1 MTDIPPSSTRTSS
14 PRADGTRADDT
25 RAGRTGLA
33 GLALS
38 MLTASLGVSI
48 ANVAL
53 PTLAQALD
61 VPFQAVQWVV
71 LAYLLAVTVAI
82 VGAGRLGDTLGRRRV
97 LSAGLVLFALAS
109 AASALA
115 PSFELLIAGRALQGL
130 GAAVLMALTLALVR
144 ETVAA
149 ERTGVAMGLLGTTSA
164 IGTALGPSMGGLLI
178 AAAGW
183 RAVFIVLVPAALAAL
198 LLIRRGLPASDSLTE
213 TRPGLDLPGTLVLA
227 VSLGAYALA
236 MTRPH
241 GLDTAAFILL
251 AIAALGVT
259 IFLAVERRARA
270 PLIRPAA
277 LREPLLAAALICN
290 LLIATVIMTT
300 LVVAPF
306 YLSHTLG
313 LDTARVGLVM
323 SAGPVLS
330 ALTGLPLGRLVDRG
344 DAGLMAVAGLAAM
357 ATGAALLAVLPG
369 WFGLPGYLAGILV
382 LTPGYQ
388 LFQAANNT
396 QVMATVPADRRGV
409 TSGML
414 GLARN
419 LGLVTGAAVM
429 GAVFAAAA
437 GGNVTTAGADA
448 VARGLRVTFAT
459 AAGMMLAGIVIALV
473 GRMMAGRMIAGRSAA
488 VRSRQDRS

>member
-1 MTDIPPSSTRTSS
+1 MTDMPPSSTRTTS
-14 PRADGTRADDT
+14 PGADPA
-25 RAGRTGLA
+25 RAGRLGLT

-53 PTLAQALD
+53 PTLAHALD

-82 VGAGRLGDTLGRRRV
+82 VGAGRLGDALGRRRV
-97 LSAGLVLFALAS
+97 LSAGLALFALAS
-109 AASALA
+109 AFCGLA
-115 PSFELLIAGRALQGL
+115 PSFGLLIAARALQGL

-149 ERTGVAMGLLGTTSA
+149 ERTGAAMGLLGTTSA

-198 LLIRRGLPASDSLTE
+198 LLIRRGLPAAPSPGPAASTAP
-213 TRPGLDLPGTLVLA
+213 RPGLDLPGTLVLA

-241 GLDTAAFILL
+241 GLDTMAFILL

-259 IFLAVERRARA
+259 IFLGVERRARA

-277 LREPLLAAALICN
+277 LCEPLLAAALICN

-306 YLSHTLG
+306 YLSHTLS

-323 SAGPVLS
+323 SVGPVLS

-459 AAGMMLAGIVIALV
+459 AALLMLAGIVIAL
-473 GRMMAGRMIAGRSAA
+473 AGRMTARRAGRSAA
-488 VRSRQDRS
+488 VRSRPDRS